1 MHTQAYAQVDES
13 LETGWRGALEQWMH
27 CVAKKNPKQTPYS
40 MCVSVLGWVLQNKTA
55 ISEGQITWL
64 CNCNLTIGK
73 NTEEKRYRKLSLRLG
88 LPSLRL
94 SFLSHHFQQ
103 WLQSV
108 LLHIYHVVH
117 LKMAARCGGGSQML
131 SQRYRAAQRISVPHN
146 IHKYFS
152 VCAHF
157 QLGLTS
163 VFSKGSKADVNS
175 LNHMPLLMCFTMT
188 TRSAEF
194 EFEAIKPLI
203 FYCCLACSSINS
215 AANNVILDVKMYV
228 CVCWVCMSE
237 FHLGAVKRCMF
248 SCIVFKT
255 ILPANSRK
263 V

>member
-27 CVAKKNPKQTPYS
+27 CVAKKPPKQTPYS

-117 LKMAARCGGGSQML
+117 LKMAARCGGGGVRCCHRDTEQLRGFLCHTIFINISQ
-131 SQRYRAAQRISVPHN
+131 SA
-146 IHKYFS
+146 
-152 VCAHF
+152 
-157 QLGLTS
+157 LT
-163 VFSKGSKADVNS
+163 FN
-175 LNHMPLLMCFTMT
+175 
-188 TRSAEF
+188 
-194 EFEAIKPLI
+194 
-203 FYCCLACSSINS
+203 
-215 AANNVILDVKMYV
+215 
-228 CVCWVCMSE
+228 
-237 FHLGAVKRCMF
+237 
-248 SCIVFKT
+248 
-255 ILPANSRK
+255 
-263 V
+263 

>member
-1 MHTQAYAQVDES
+1 
-13 LETGWRGALEQWMH
+13 
-27 CVAKKNPKQTPYS
+27 

-131 SQRYRAAQRISVPHN
+131 SQRHRAAQRISVPHN

-194 EFEAIKPLI
+194 EFEAIKL
-203 FYCCLACSSINS
+203 
-215 AANNVILDVKMYV
+215 
-228 CVCWVCMSE
+228 
-237 FHLGAVKRCMF
+237 HLYFTAVWL
-248 SCIVFKT
+248 V
-255 ILPANSRK
+255 LQ
-263 V
+263 